1 MSSPSNVVIVGPLA
15 VLKEQLTVEFLRLGY
30 APSTVARQ
38 LQLLAHLSSWMLERG
53 VETANLSWADI
64 GVFCSDHELAC
75 VHRYAPP
82 PVMILMSMI
91 RPELTPTRAAQ
102 PGTVLPQ
109 ETEELLAS
117 FGVYLRD
124 ERALMGSTQ
133 ALYLYQVRM
142 FARWFVARFGPDLS
156 GMTIA
161 AADEFYLAQGA
172 SWSTSTAR
180 SSVIALRGFAR
191 WLFLTGQSKANL
203 SAAILT
209 IKDTSQDAIPKALP
223 TADLAKLLAVSMSV
237 RDRAILLLL
246 TRLGLRA
253 HEVSGLRVDDFDW
266 RAGTV
271 LIHGKGNDSQLMPVP
286 VEVGEAIAE
295 YLSESPRVH
304 SSYREVFLGVYA
316 PNLPLS
322 RCAVTMVVT
331 YLAKR
336 AGIVGRIGAHRL
348 RHTAAT
354 AVLTGGGTL
363 AEAGQLL
370 RHRSTQSTMIYART
384 DLGTLAQLARP
395 WPGRTGQDS
404 AHE

>member
-1 MSSPSNVVIVGPLA
+1 MSTAFNVVMVGPLA
-15 VLKEQLTVEFLRLGY
+15 VLKEQLIGEFLRLGY
-30 APSTVARQ
+30 APSTVLRQ
-38 LQLLAHLSSWMLERG
+38 LQLLAHVSSWMLERG
-53 VETANLSWADI
+53 VETANLSWVDI
-64 GVFCSDHELAC
+64 GVFCSDHDLAC

-82 PVMILMSMI
+82 PVMILMRMI

-109 ETEELLAS
+109 GTEELLAS

-124 ERALMGSTQ
+124 ERALVASTQ
-133 ALYLYQVRM
+133 KLYLYQVRL
-142 FARWFVARFGPDLS
+142 FALWFVARFGPDLS
-156 GMTIA
+156 GMTITVV
-161 AADEFYLAQGA
+161 DEFYVARAAL
-172 SWSTSTAR
+172 WPTSTAR
-180 SSVIALRGFAR
+180 SSVIALRAFAR
-191 WLFLTGQSKANL
+191 WLFLTRRSTANL

-209 IKDTSQDAIPKALP
+209 VKDTSQDALPKVLP
-223 TADLAKLLAVSMSV
+223 AADLTKLLAVTMSV

-253 HEVSGLRVDDFDW
+253 NEVSGLRIDDFDW
-266 RAGTV
+266 HAGTA

-286 VEVGEAIAE
+286 VEVGEAIAA

-304 SSYREVFLGVYA
+304 SLHREVFLGVYA
-316 PNLPLS
+316 PNLPLG

-336 AGIVGRIGAHRL
+336 AGIVGRVGAHRL

-354 AVLTGGGTL
+354 AVLSGGGTL
-363 AEAGQLL
+363 VEAGQLL
-370 RHRSTQSTMIYART
+370 RHRSAQSTMIYART

-395 WPGRTGQDS
+395 WPGRAGQDS